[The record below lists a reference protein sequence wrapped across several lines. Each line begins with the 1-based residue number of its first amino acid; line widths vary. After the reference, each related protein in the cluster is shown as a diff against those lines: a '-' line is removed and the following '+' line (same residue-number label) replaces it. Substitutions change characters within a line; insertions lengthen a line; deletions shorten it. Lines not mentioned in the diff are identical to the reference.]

1 MIYKKGRYYMV
12 KFMWQGRIIR
22 KSTRCSNAKDARTV
36 EGKIRSELGKGNWGI
51 LEATPAPTLAEFL
64 NRDFLPYS
72 GSKFKEKPGSF
83 QYYRDGVK
91 RLLASEIAK

>member
-12 KFMWQGRIIR
+12 KFMWQGRMIR
-22 KSTRCSNAKDARTV
+22 KSTRCANAKDARTV

-72 GSKFKEKPGSF
+72 PEGEEFI
-83 QYYRDGVK
+83 
-91 RLLASEIAK
+91 LAEIES